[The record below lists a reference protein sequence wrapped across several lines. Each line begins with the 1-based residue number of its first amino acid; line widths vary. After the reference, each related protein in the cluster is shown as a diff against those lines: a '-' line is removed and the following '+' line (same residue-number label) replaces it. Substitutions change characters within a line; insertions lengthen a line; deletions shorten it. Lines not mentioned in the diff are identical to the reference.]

1 MLAPGVERQNLGQGL
16 GSSQD
21 GFCLDYPTIV
31 AARARPPRDRLG
43 CLQANASLT
52 IGPLT
57 RSPET
62 WLLSTA
68 WPPTLLFRLSLP
80 QLALLP
86 QKDLGSGLPKTL
98 LLVRMWLS
106 VIPEV

>member
-16 GSSQD
+16 GSSRD
-21 GFCLDYPTIV
+21 RVSAWTTPAV
-31 AARARPPRDRLG
+31 AATARPPRDRLG
-43 CLQANASLT
+43 CFQAKASLT

-68 WPPTLLFRLSLP
+68 WPPTLRFLLSLP

-98 LLVRMWLS
+98 LLVRMCLS